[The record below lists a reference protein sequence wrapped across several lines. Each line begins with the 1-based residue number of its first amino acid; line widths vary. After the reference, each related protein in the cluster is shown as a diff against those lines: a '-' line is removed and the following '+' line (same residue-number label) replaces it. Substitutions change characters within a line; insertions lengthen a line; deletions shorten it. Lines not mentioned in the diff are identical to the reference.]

1 MTLSDNRENFSSR
14 RSLMQLELLY
24 NVGLEIGAT
33 LDTDQLV
40 ENILQTSAMM
50 SDARSSHLIKKN
62 NTDEF
67 YCSRSVGEFEL
78 LPVLLKDA
86 ELAKVWSSR
95 ANSNRQITIE
105 GQKSDVYLLSL
116 SVSGETVAL
125 LGVVEKE
132 RTDGSTGPFDP
143 DDKKLLDAFA
153 KQASV
158 ALQNSYLH
166 RDLEKTFV
174 DLETSEF
181 QKRRKLLQMEMLYEV
196 GLQLSSTLD
205 PEQIFEE
212 ILMRSLVMV
221 DARSAALL
229 KPDDDGKA
237 FSVTNV
243 SSPEEF
249 PEILLTDPIVKKT
262 WNQKSVSAITRSS
275 NTWVNVCVIPLST
288 KEYIGGLL
296 VVADKEHRDGNVTPF
311 EEEDLSLLQSFAYQ
325 AGAALNNA
333 VLYRDLE
340 SSLVHL
346 KKSQDQTEFVQSAF
360 GNYLSPVVVEQII
373 EHPEMI
379 DERGGDQRIMT
390 ALFSDIESFSTLSE
404 CFSPNQLVDFI
415 NEYLTEMCDIIEHHG
430 GTVDKFIGDGIVAF
444 FGAPL
449 TMDDHVQR
457 AVSVCI
463 DQQQRL
469 NELRQI
475 WMQKSNLPR
484 ALQQLIEQWEKVG
497 KTFINVRMGIAAGP
511 IVVGN
516 MGSKTRAD
524 YTMMG
529 DTVNLAARL
538 ESLQKFYGTSIAVNQ
553 EVYKSLTDDICTRPL
568 DILRVVGKTEGT
580 SVFEIIGRKD
590 KLTEDTLHSIKVY
603 EEAIK
608 AYRNFDFLH
617 ARELFVRSLGLKPND
632 GPSTVY
638 VARCTEYLNNPPED
652 LIFNMIAK

>member
-1 MTLSDNRENFSSR
+1 
-14 RSLMQLELLY
+14 MQLELLY
-24 NVGLEIGAT
+24 NVGLEIGST

-67 YCSRSVGEFEL
+67 YCSRSVGECQL
-78 LPVLLKDA
+78 LPALLKDA
-86 ELAKVWSSR
+86 ELAKVWSSGE
-95 ANSNRQITIE
+95 NSNRQIITE
-105 GQKSDVYLLSL
+105 GQQSDVYLLSL

-125 LGVVEKE
+125 LGVAEKE
-132 RTDGSTGPFDP
+132 RTDGSTGPFDT

-166 RDLEKTFV
+166 RDLQKTFV

-205 PEQIFEE
+205 PAQIFEE

-229 KPDDDGKA
+229 KPDDGGKA

-249 PEILLTDPIVKKT
+249 PETLLTDPIIEKT
-262 WNQKSVSAITRSS
+262 WSRKNISAMTRSS
-275 NTWVNVCVIPLST
+275 NTWVNICVIPLST

-325 AGAALNNA
+325 AGAALSNA

-340 SSLVHL
+340 SSLVKL
-346 KKSQDQTEFVQSAF
+346 KESQDQTEFVQSAF
-360 GNYLSPVVVEQII
+360 GNYLSPVVVEQLID
-373 EHPEMI
+373 HPEMV
-379 DERGGDQRIMT
+379 DERGGDERIMT
-390 ALFSDIESFSTLSE
+390 ALFSDIESFSTFSE
-404 CFSPNQLVDFI
+404 CFTPNQLVDFI
-415 NEYLTEMCDIIEHHG
+415 NEYLTEMCQIIEHHG

-449 TMDDHVQR
+449 TMNDHVER

-463 DQQQRL
+463 DQQTRL
-469 NELRQI
+469 SELRQL
-475 WMQKSNLPR
+475 WMQESNLPP
-484 ALQQLIEQWEKVG
+484 ALQQLIKQWEKVG
-497 KTFINVRMGIAAGP
+497 KTFINVRMGLAAGP

-529 DTVNLAARL
+529 DTVNLAARI
-538 ESLQKFYGTSIAVNQ
+538 ESLQKFYGTRIAVNE
-553 EVYKSLTDDICTRPL
+553 EVYNSLTDGVCARPL
-568 DILRVVGKTEGT
+568 DILRVMGKTEGA
-580 SVFEIIGRKD
+580 SVFEIIGRKAE
-590 KLTEDTLHSIKVY
+590 LTEETLNSIKVY
-603 EEAIK
+603 EDAIN
-608 AYRNFDFLH
+608 AYRNFDFLR
-617 ARELFVRSLGLKPND
+617 ARELFVHSLALKPND

-638 VARCTEYLNNPPED
+638 IARCTEYLSNPPDD
-652 LIFNMIAK
+652 LIFNMATK

>member
-1 MTLSDNRENFSSR
+1 MTHSDNREDFSTR

-24 NVGLEIGAT
+24 NVGLEIGST

-67 YCSRSVGEFEL
+67 YCSRSVGECQL
-78 LPVLLKDA
+78 LPALLKDA
-86 ELAKVWSSR
+86 ELAKVWSSGE
-95 ANSNRQITIE
+95 NSNRQIITE
-105 GQKSDVYLLSL
+105 GQQSDVYLLSL

-125 LGVVEKE
+125 LGVAEKE
-132 RTDGSTGPFDP
+132 RTDGSTGPFDT

-166 RDLEKTFV
+166 RDLQKTFV

-205 PEQIFEE
+205 PAQIFEE

-229 KPDDDGKA
+229 KPDDGGKA

-249 PEILLTDPIVKKT
+249 PETLLTDPIIEKT
-262 WNQKSVSAITRSS
+262 WSRKNISAMTRSS
-275 NTWVNVCVIPLST
+275 NTWVNICVIPLST

-325 AGAALNNA
+325 AGAALSNA

-340 SSLVHL
+340 SSLVKL
-346 KKSQDQTEFVQSAF
+346 KESQDQTEFVQSAF
-360 GNYLSPVVVEQII
+360 GNYLSPVVVEQLID
-373 EHPEMI
+373 HPEMV
-379 DERGGDQRIMT
+379 DERGGDERIMT
-390 ALFSDIESFSTLSE
+390 ALFSDIESFSTFSE
-404 CFSPNQLVDFI
+404 CFTPNQLVDFI
-415 NEYLTEMCDIIEHHG
+415 NEYLTEMCQIIEHHG

-449 TMDDHVQR
+449 TMNDHVER

-463 DQQQRL
+463 DQQTRL
-469 NELRQI
+469 SELRQL
-475 WMQKSNLPR
+475 WMQESNLPP
-484 ALQQLIEQWEKVG
+484 ALQQLIKQWEKVG
-497 KTFINVRMGIAAGP
+497 KTFINVRMGLAAGP

-529 DTVNLAARL
+529 DTVNLAARI
-538 ESLQKFYGTSIAVNQ
+538 ESLQKFYGTRIAVNE
-553 EVYKSLTDDICTRPL
+553 EVYNSLTDGVCARPL
-568 DILRVVGKTEGT
+568 DILRVMGKTEGA
-580 SVFEIIGRKD
+580 SVFEIIGRKAE
-590 KLTEDTLHSIKVY
+590 LTEETLNSIKVY
-603 EEAIK
+603 EDAIN
-608 AYRNFDFLH
+608 AYRNFDFLR
-617 ARELFVRSLGLKPND
+617 ARELFVHSLALKPND

-638 VARCTEYLNNPPED
+638 IARCTEYLSNPPDD
-652 LIFNMIAK
+652 LIFNMATK